1 MERAAHDSVCFPLAD
16 DLRSVVTE
24 EQLRLHCQPIVDMQ
38 TMEIAGF
45 EVLVR
50 WQHPRL
56 GLLYPERFISLAAE
70 TGAIEP
76 LTRWVLKEACRGL
89 ADWIQREDGSPD
101 WFVSVNVEA
110 QQLMDAATVVQDVS
124 DALDT
129 AGLAPNNVKLELAE
143 RARFDPAAVRPAL
156 DQLRGM
162 GVSVVLDDFGTGFA
176 SLYCL
181 KELPLDGVKLDRL
194 FLRDVP
200 ACRRDVKMLR
210 TIVKGMHEVGLGVT
224 VEGVETAAQAAVVQE
239 LACFGQGF
247 YFSRPQAAE
256 EMRNFLSAWAEGRA
270 AESRRGFGWAG
281 AR

>member
-45 EVLVR
+45 EALVR

-89 ADWIQREDGSPD
+89 ANWIQREDDSPD

-143 RARFDPAAVRPAL
+143 RARFDPAADRKSTRLNSSHVRISYA
-156 DQLRGM
+156 
-162 GVSVVLDDFGTGFA
+162 VF
-176 SLYCL
+176 CL
-181 KELPLDGVKLDRL
+181 KK
-194 FLRDVP
+194 
-200 ACRRDVKMLR
+200 K
-210 TIVKGMHEVGLGVT
+210 K
-224 VEGVETAAQAAVVQE
+224 
-239 LACFGQGF
+239 
-247 YFSRPQAAE
+247 
-256 EMRNFLSAWAEGRA
+256 N
-270 AESRRGFGWAG
+270 
-281 AR
+281 